1 MLRRFHAGLSM
12 LWIPFTLLAAF
23 TQALRNAQQKQ
34 LSHEVNAL
42 GVTLAR
48 FIWALPLALLYLA
61 LLYAREPAELPQF
74 TGRFVLAVI
83 GAAFAQIF
91 ATALMVLL
99 FQRRSYAA
107 GVGLAKSEA
116 LLAAV
121 LGSIFFG
128 AMLGPVG
135 WLGVMVGS
143 VAVWM
148 MKGRSEPG
156 SLDLSTLLLGLSSG
170 LCFALTTL
178 WVRDACH
185 QLSLPFMHTAA
196 WALVWTIGIQV
207 AALTGWLALRDR
219 QTLVKLWE
227 RPSLVFRISLSSSV
241 ASLCWFTAVNLED
254 VGLVKTLGQVEVFFT
269 LLLSHHWL
277 REQVSRREK
286 LGLVLIVVSA
296 ILVILPALSI

>member
-1 MLRRFHAGLSM
+1 M
-12 LWIPFTLLAAF
+12 LWIPFTLVAAF

-34 LSHEVNAL
+34 LSREVNAL

-48 FIWALPLALLYLA
+48 FIWALPLALAYLA
-61 LLYAREPAELPQF
+61 LLYIAAPAELPQF
-74 TGRFVLAVI
+74 SDRFVFAVTT
-83 GAAFAQIF
+83 AAFAQIL

-128 AMLGPVG
+128 ALLGPLG
-135 WLGVMVGS
+135 WLGVAVGS
-143 VAVWM
+143 VAVWL
-148 MKGRSEPG
+148 MKGRSQPG
-156 SLDLSTLLLGLSSG
+156 TLDLTTLLLGLASG

-185 QLSLPFMHTAA
+185 QLPLPFMHTAA
-196 WALVWTIGIQV
+196 WALVWTISIQV

-219 QTLVKLWE
+219 QTLVKLWK

-241 ASLCWFTAVNLED
+241 ASLCWFTAVNLQD
-254 VGLVKTLGQVEVFFT
+254 VGLVKTLGQIEVFFT
-269 LLLSHHWL
+269 LLLSQHWL
-277 REQVSRREK
+277 KEQVSRREK
-286 LGLVLIVVSA
+286 IGLLLIVISA
-296 ILVILPALSI
+296 ILVILPALSA

>member
-1 MLRRFHAGLSM
+1 M

-34 LSHEVNAL
+34 LSREVNAL

-48 FIWALPLALLYLA
+48 FIWALPLAIGYLGLLYLA
-61 LLYAREPAELPQF
+61 EPSALPRF
-74 TGRFVLAVI
+74 GARFVLTVT
-83 GAAFAQIF
+83 AAALAQIL

-121 LGSIFFG
+121 LGSLLFG
-128 AMLGPVG
+128 AALGPLG
-135 WLGVMVGS
+135 WLGVAVGS
-143 VAVWM
+143 VAVWL

-156 SLDLSTLLLGLSSG
+156 SLDLSTLSLGLASG

-185 QLSLPFMHTAA
+185 QLALPFMHTAA
-196 WALVWTIGIQV
+196 WVLVWTIGIQV
-207 AALTGWLALRDR
+207 ATLTGWLAWRDR
-219 QTLVKLWE
+219 RTLRQLWQ
-227 RPSLVFRISLSSSV
+227 RPSLVLRISLSSSV

-254 VGLVKTLGQVEVFFT
+254 VGLVKTLGQIEVLFT
-269 LLLSHHWL
+269 LLLSQHWL
-277 REQVSRREK
+277 KERVAGREK
-286 LGLVLIVVSA
+286 LGLLLIVLGA
-296 ILVILPALSI
+296 LLVVLPALLG

>member
-1 MLRRFHAGLSM
+1 M
-12 LWIPFTLLAAF
+12 LWIPFTLVAAF

-34 LSHEVNAL
+34 LSREVNAL

-48 FIWALPLALLYLA
+48 FIWALPLAVLYLA
-61 LLYAREPAELPQF
+61 LLYAAEPAALPHF
-74 TGRFVLAVI
+74 SGRFVFAVVT
-83 GAAFAQIF
+83 AALAQIL

-121 LGSIFFG
+121 LGALFF
-128 AMLGPVG
+128 ATPLGTLG
-135 WLGVMVGS
+135 WLGVLVGS
-143 VAVWM
+143 VAVWL

-156 SLDLSTLLLGLSSG
+156 SMDLGTLLIGLGSG

-185 QLSLPFMHTAA
+185 QLSLPAMHTAA

-207 AALTGWLALRDR
+207 ATLTSWLALRDR
-219 QTLVKLWE
+219 QTLVKLWR
-227 RPSLVFRISLSSSV
+227 RPSLVMRISLSSSI
-241 ASLCWFTAVNLED
+241 ASLCWFTAVNLQN
-254 VGLVKTLGQVEVFFT
+254 VGLVKTLGQIEVFFT
-269 LLLSHHWL
+269 LLLSQHWL
-277 REQVSRREK
+277 KEQVSARDR
-286 LGLVLIVVSA
+286 LGLLLIALSAALVVA
-296 ILVILPALSI
+296 PALLG

>member
-1 MLRRFHAGLSM
+1 M
-12 LWIPFTLLAAF
+12 LWIPFTLFAAF

-34 LSHEVNAL
+34 LSREVNAL

-48 FIWALPLALLYLA
+48 FIWALPLAVIYLGLLYVA
-61 LLYAREPAELPQF
+61 EPEELPQF
-74 TGRFVLAVI
+74 SGRFVFAVTA
-83 GAAFAQIF
+83 AAFAQIL
-91 ATALMVLL
+91 ATTLMVLL

-128 AMLGPVG
+128 AALGPIG
-135 WLGVMVGS
+135 WLGIVLGS
-143 VAVWM
+143 GAVWL

-156 SLDLSTLLLGLSSG
+156 SLDISTLLLGLGSG

-185 QLSLPFMHTAA
+185 QFSLSFMHTAA
-196 WALVWTIGIQV
+196 WALVWTISIQV
-207 AALTGWLALRDR
+207 VALSGWLALRDR
-219 QTLVKLWE
+219 QTLVKLWR
-227 RPSLVFRISLSSSV
+227 RPSLVFRISLSSSI

-269 LLLSHHWL
+269 LLLSQHWL
-277 REQVSRREK
+277 KEQVSQREK
-286 LGLVLIVVSA
+286 LGLLLIVISA
-296 ILVILPALSI
+296 LMVILPAIPA

>member
-1 MLRRFHAGLSM
+1 M
-12 LWIPFTLLAAF
+12 LWIPFTLVAAF

-34 LSHEVNAL
+34 LSREVNAL

-48 FIWALPLALLYLA
+48 FIWALPLAVTYLA
-61 LLYAREPAELPQF
+61 LLYLAEPAALPGF
-74 TGRFVLAVI
+74 DRRFLFDVSA
-83 GAAFAQIF
+83 AAFAQIL

-99 FQRRSYAA
+99 FQRRSYAT

-121 LGSIFFG
+121 LGTLFFG
-128 AMLGPVG
+128 AALSPLG
-135 WLGVMVGS
+135 WLGIVVGAL
-143 VAVWM
+143 AVWL
-148 MKGRSEPG
+148 MKGRSQSG
-156 SLDLSTLLLGLSSG
+156 ATDLPTLLLGLSSG

-185 QLSLPFMHTAA
+185 RLSLPFMHTAA
-196 WALVWTIGIQV
+196 WTLVWTIGIQV

-219 QTLVKLWE
+219 ATLVKLWR
-227 RPSLVFRISLSSSV
+227 RPSLVLRISLSSSI

-277 REQVSRREK
+277 KEQVARREK
-286 LGLVLIVVSA
+286 LGLLLIVVSA
-296 ILVILPALSI
+296 LLVMLPALPG

>member
-1 MLRRFHAGLSM
+1 M

-34 LSHEVNAL
+34 LSREVNAL

-48 FIWALPLALLYLA
+48 FIWALPLAVLYLVLLYVST
-61 LLYAREPAELPQF
+61 PAELPHF
-74 TGRFVLAVI
+74 NGRFVFAVTS
-83 GAAFAQIF
+83 GAFAQIL
-91 ATALMVLL
+91 ATTLMVLL

-116 LLAAV
+116 LLAAA
-121 LGSIFFG
+121 LGAVFFG
-128 AMLGPVG
+128 AQFGPLG
-135 WLGVMVGS
+135 WLGIGIGS
-143 VAVWM
+143 LAVWL
-148 MKGRSEPG
+148 MKGRSAPG
-156 SLDLSTLLLGLSSG
+156 SLDLSTLLLGLGSG

-196 WALVWTIGIQV
+196 WALVWTISIQV

-219 QTLVKLWE
+219 QTLVKLWR

-269 LLLSHHWL
+269 LLLSQHWL
-277 REQVSRREK
+277 KEQVSRREK
-286 LGLVLIVVSA
+286 LGLLLIVVSA
-296 ILVILPALSI
+296 LLVVLPAVLA

>member
-1 MLRRFHAGLSM
+1 M

-34 LSHEVNAL
+34 LSREVNAL

-48 FIWALPLALLYLA
+48 FIWALPLAVIYLA
-61 LLYAREPAELPQF
+61 LLYLIEPAELPQF
-74 TGRFVLAVI
+74 SGRFVFDATA
-83 GAAFAQIF
+83 AAFAQIL

-121 LGSIFFG
+121 LGSVFFG
-128 AMLGPVG
+128 ALLGPLG
-135 WLGVMVGS
+135 WLGVGVGS
-143 VAVWM
+143 AAVWL
-148 MKGRSEPG
+148 MKGRSTPG
-156 SLDLSTLLLGLSSG
+156 SLDLSTLLLGLGSG

-196 WALVWTIGIQV
+196 WALVWTISIQV
-207 AALTGWLALRDR
+207 AALTGWLALRER
-219 QTLVKLWE
+219 QTLVKLWQ

-241 ASLCWFTAVNLED
+241 ASLCWFTAVNLQD
-254 VGLVKTLGQVEVFFT
+254 VGLVKTLGQIEVFFT
-269 LLLSHHWL
+269 LLLSQHWL
-277 REQVSRREK
+277 KEQVSRREK
-286 LGLVLIVVSA
+286 IGLLLIVISA
-296 ILVILPALSI
+296 MLVVLPALSA